1 MVRVLEFMKS
11 RILNRI
17 LNSFLKNEN
26 GSITAYVAI
35 SMMTLISAAGL
46 YADLSNTTRIRNEY
60 QVALDNALVA
70 AARKEDTADRTQR
83 AEEMFKLSL
92 SDAARAALGSG
103 RAVIT
108 LSADGKYL
116 SGEVVG
122 GVEQNFRFI
131 FGQPTVNVTASSTVA
146 IASAQRRQAD
156 FVFVIDATG
165 SMGGTITAV
174 QNNATTFQTNFNN
187 YLAANNMDPL
197 EGMRIR
203 VVFFKDYFAERNGH
217 PGNSCGTASLA
228 SAPIYAS
235 RFFSVDIPSE
245 RTDFLDFVSGQ
256 KACQGG
262 DAAEYGLE
270 AINDA
275 MNSPWARPGDLLAG
289 PAFNG
294 DPVSATNTIEA
305 IYPIIVLWTDITAYP
320 LPPDPRVLPPTNA
333 TYTYKY
339 PSSTIMPY
347 SYGDFNAKWSNPL
360 VIDQANKLI
369 ITFVN
374 PVSFQM
380 SSDANHIKQNG
391 YYYTIKDW
399 ASHERGGTLTEGNTK
414 MVELIADAVMKKMVV
429 PSIVR

>member
-1 MVRVLEFMKS
+1 MRS
-11 RILNRI
+11 LNQSS
-17 LNSFLKNEN
+17 SFALRLRHCLRSFWQEKD
-26 GSITAYVAI
+26 GAIAAYVAV
-35 SMMTLISAAGL
+35 SMTTLISAAGL
-46 YADLSNTTRIRNEY
+46 YVDLSNTTRIRNEY

-70 AARKEDTADRTQR
+70 AARRDDSADRTQR
-83 AEEMFKLSL
+83 AQEMFLLSL
-92 SDAARAALGSG
+92 SDSARAALNGG
-103 RAVIT
+103 GAHIT
-108 LSADGKYL
+108 SDGKYL
-116 SGEVVG
+116 TGEVVG
-122 GVEQNFRFI
+122 GVDQNFRFI
-131 FGQPTVNVTASSTVA
+131 FGQPTVNVRAESTVA

-156 FVFVIDATG
+156 FVFVIDSTG
-165 SMGGTITAV
+165 SMGGTIQAV
-174 QNNATTFQTNFNN
+174 KNNATSFQTNFNN
-187 YLAANNMDPL
+187 YLTAHSMDPL

-305 IYPIIVLWTDITAYP
+305 IFPIIVLWTDITAYP